1 MGLCMLKQ
9 GRVFSLAESMP
20 RVCLVTV
27 ITVPAYLPVVLLDVD
42 RADNRS
48 VSTLLLRYHDLSVVQ
63 DMERHIQ
70 QLLDALVDN
79 SGRWGIEAESA
90 LLPVCECIRL
100 RNLIP
105 EREKERS
112 EDDILEL
119 ALRLRERMGLG

>member
-1 MGLCMLKQ
+1 M
-9 GRVFSLAESMP
+9 AESMP

-48 VSTLLLRYHDLSVVQ
+48 VSTLLLRHHDMSVVQ

-79 SGRWGIEAESA
+79 SGRWGIEAEAA
-90 LLPVCECIRL
+90 LLPACECIRL

-105 EREKERS
+105 EREKERDE
-112 EDDILEL
+112 EDVLEL
-119 ALRLRERMGLG
+119 ALRLRDRMGLG

>member
-1 MGLCMLKQ
+1 MLKQ
-9 GRVFSLAESMP
+9 GRVFSLADSIP
-20 RVCLVTV
+20 RACLVTV

-63 DMERHIQ
+63 DMECHIQ

-79 SGRWGIEAESA
+79 SGRWGLETEAA
-90 LLPVCECIRL
+90 LLPACECIRL